1 MGVRH
6 FLTLEDHSSK
16 EILGLFKES
25 AKLKADLKAGKKLKY
40 LSGKSIGLIFHK
52 PSLRT
57 RVSFEAGVSK
67 LGGQTIFMESDYASF
82 GVREPIRDHAK
93 VISRYVDGIV
103 IRTFD
108 HDKMLDFAKNSDVPV
123 INGLTDYNHPC
134 QAVTDLFTVK
144 EHFKTLSSQKLAFIG
159 DGNNVSRSLAII
171 CTKLGVQFALAH
183 PKGYG
188 FSKDFMAKFTAKEK
202 SLLQI
207 TEKPAEAAKEA
218 SVFYSDVFTSMGQ
231 EAEREK
237 RLKIFKGY
245 QINKELVSMGRKDA
259 IILHCLPAH
268 RGEEITAEVIDGP
281 RSLIYEQ
288 AENRMHTQNAIMK
301 MLIS

>member
-6 FLTLEDHSSK
+6 FLTLEEHSSQ
-16 EILGLFKES
+16 EILDIFKES
-25 AKLKADLKAGKKLKY
+25 AKLKTQLKLGKKINC
-40 LSGKSIGLIFHK
+40 LSGKCIGLIFHK

-57 RVSFEAGVSK
+57 RVSFEAGASK

-108 HDKMLDFAKNSDVPV
+108 HEKMLEFAKYSDVPV

-134 QAVTDLFTVK
+134 QAVTDLFTIK
-144 EHFKTLSSQKLAFIG
+144 EHFKTLTSQKLAFIG
-159 DGNNVSRSLAII
+159 DGNNVSRSLAIL
-171 CTKLGVQFALAH
+171 CMKLGVHFALAH

-188 FSKDFMAKFTAKEK
+188 FSKEFIAKFTTKEK
-202 SLLQI
+202 SFLQT
-207 TEKPAEAAKEA
+207 TEKPTDAAKEA

-237 RLKIFKGY
+237 RLKTFKGY
-245 QINKELVSMGRKDA
+245 QINQELVSKGRKDA

>member
-6 FLTLEDHSSK
+6 FLTLEDHSAK

-57 RVSFEAGVSK
+57 RVSFEAGVTK
-67 LGGQTIFMESDYASF
+67 LGGQTIFMESDYTSF
-82 GVREPIRDHAK
+82 GVREPVRDHAK
-93 VISRYVDGIV
+93 VMSRYVDGIV

-108 HDKMLDFAKNSDVPV
+108 HDKMLEFAQNSDVPV

-134 QAVTDLFTVK
+134 QAVTDLFTVN
-144 EHFKTLSSQKLAFIG
+144 EHFKNVTSQKLAFIG

-171 CTKLGVQFALAH
+171 CAKLGVQFVLAH

-188 FSKDFMAKFTAKEK
+188 FSKDFMAKFSAKEK
-202 SLLQI
+202 SFLQM
-207 TEKPAEAAKEA
+207 TEKPAEAAKDA

-245 QINKELVSMGRKDA
+245 QINKELVSKGRKDA

>member
-207 TEKPAEAAKEA
+207 TEKPAEAAKDA

>member
-1 MGVRH
+1 MEVKH
-6 FLTLEDHSSK
+6 FLTIEDLSSAD
-16 EILGLFKES
+16 ILSLLKDS
-25 AKLKADLKAGKKLKY
+25 AKLKKDLKAGKKLTC
-40 LSGKSIGLIFHK
+40 LNGKAIGLIFHK

-57 RVSFEAGVSK
+57 RVSFEAGIAK
-67 LGGQTIFMESDYASF
+67 LGGQSIFMESDYATF
-82 GVREPIRDHAK
+82 GIREPIRDHAK
-93 VISRYVDGIV
+93 VMSRYVDSIV

-108 HDKMLDFAKNSDVPV
+108 HDKMLEFANNSSVPV

-159 DGNNVSRSLAII
+159 DGNNVSRSLANI
-171 CTKLGVQFALAH
+171 CVKLGVHFALAH

-188 FSKDFMAKFTAKEK
+188 FSKEFLAKFSAKEK
-202 SLLQI
+202 ALLQI
-207 TEKPAEAAKEA
+207 TEKPSEAAKEA

-231 EAEREK
+231 EAESAK
-237 RLKIFKGY
+237 RIKIFKGY
-245 QINKELVSMGRKDA
+245 QVNQELVDKGRKDA

>member
-1 MGVRH
+1 MEVRH
-6 FLTLEDHSSK
+6 FLTLEDLSSN
-16 EILGLFKES
+16 EILGLFKDS
-25 AKLKADLKAGKKLKY
+25 AKLKEDLKAGKKLKY

-57 RVSFEAGVSK
+57 RVSFEAGITK
-67 LGGQTIFMESDYASF
+67 LGGNSIFMESDYATF

-93 VISRYVDGIV
+93 VMSRYVDGIV

-108 HDKMLDFAKNSDVPV
+108 HDKMLEFAKNSDVPV

-144 EHFKTLSSQKLAFIG
+144 EHFKSLNAQKLAFIG

-171 CTKLGVQFALAH
+171 CMKLGVQFALAH

-188 FSKDFMAKFTAKEK
+188 FSKDFMDKFSAKEK
-202 SLLQI
+202 AFLQL
-207 TEKPAEAAKEA
+207 TEKPNEAAKDA

-231 EAEREK
+231 EAETAK
-237 RLKIFKGY
+237 RIKIFKGY
-245 QINKELVSMGRKDA
+245 QVNQELVKQGRKDA

>member
-1 MGVRH
+1 MSVKH
-6 FLTLEDHSSK
+6 FLSLEDCSTK
-16 EILGLFKES
+16 EIQNLFKES
-25 AKLKADLKAGKKLKY
+25 AKLKAALKSGKPTKV
-40 LSGKSIGLIFHK
+40 LSGKCVGLIFHK

-67 LGGQTIFMESDYASF
+67 LGGQTIFMESDYGSF

-93 VISRYVDGIV
+93 VISRYVDAIV

-108 HDKMLDFAKNSDVPV
+108 HDKMLEFAANSDVPV

-134 QAVTDLFTVK
+134 QAVTDLFTVL
-144 EHFKTLSSQKLAFIG
+144 EHFKSFKNQKLAFIG

-171 CTKLGVQFALAH
+171 CMKLGVEFALAH

-188 FSKDFMAKFTAKEK
+188 FTKEFLDKFSAKEK
-202 SLLQI
+202 SFLQL
-207 TEKPAEAAKEA
+207 TEKPKEAAEGA
-218 SVFYSDVFTSMGQ
+218 TIFYSDVFTSMGQ
-231 EAEREK
+231 EAERVK

-245 QINKELVSMGRKDA
+245 QVNSEIVNHGHKNA

-268 RGEEITAEVIDGP
+268 RGEEISAEVIDGP

-301 MLIS
+301 MLLS

>member
-1 MGVRH
+1 MAVKH
-6 FLTLEDHSSK
+6 FLSIEEHTKKD
-16 EILGLFKES
+16 ILGLFNAA
-25 AKLKADLKAGKKLKY
+25 AKLKSDLKLNKKLTCLK
-40 LSGKSIGLIFHK
+40 GKSIGLIFHK

-57 RVSFEAGVSK
+57 RVSFEAGVFK

-82 GVREPIRDHAK
+82 GVREPIRDHAR

-108 HDKMLDFAKNSDVPV
+108 HEKLQEFAEFSDVPV
-123 INGLTDYNHPC
+123 INGLSDYNHPC
-134 QAVTDLFTVK
+134 QAVTDLFTVN
-144 EHFKTLSSQKLAFIG
+144 EHFKTLTSQKIAFIG

-171 CTKLGVQFALAH
+171 CTKLGVHFALAH

-188 FSKDFMAKFTAKEK
+188 FSKEFMAKFTAKEK
-202 SLLQI
+202 ALLQI
-207 TEKPAEAAKEA
+207 TENPVEAAKGA

-231 EAEREK
+231 EAERLK

-245 QINKELVSMGRKDA
+245 QINKELVSKGRKDA

>member
-6 FLTLEDHSSK
+6 FLTLEDHSTK

-57 RVSFEAGVSK
+57 RVSFEAGASK

-82 GVREPIRDHAK
+82 GVREPVRDHAK
-93 VISRYVDGIV
+93 VMSRYVDGIV

-108 HDKMLDFAKNSDVPV
+108 HDKMLEFAHNSDVPV

-144 EHFKTLSSQKLAFIG
+144 EHFKTLTSQKLAFIG

-171 CTKLGVQFALAH
+171 CTKLGVEFALAH

-207 TEKPAEAAKEA
+207 TEKPAEAAKGA

-231 EAEREK
+231 EAEKEK

-245 QINKELVSMGRKDA
+245 QINKELVSLGRKDA